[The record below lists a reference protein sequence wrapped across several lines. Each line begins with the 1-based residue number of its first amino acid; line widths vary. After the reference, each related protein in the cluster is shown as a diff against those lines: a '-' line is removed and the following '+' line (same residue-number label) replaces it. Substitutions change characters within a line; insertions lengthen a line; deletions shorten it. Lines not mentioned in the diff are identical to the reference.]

1 MLKIHSNKKTTARKQ
16 AGFVVTVEL
25 LLITTILGLG
35 LITGFVKVRDQVIS
49 ELNDSGAAIGAINQS
64 YQVVGTQWITI
75 WNDTPATV
83 SGFAFADAYDP
94 IQPGDVGGD
103 ATVVTYNPA
112 VVVPATVHQ
121 DAQELGIQ

>member
-1 MLKIHSNKKTTARKQ
+1 MLKIDSSKKAHARKQ

-64 YQVVGTQWITI
+64 YQVVGTQWITAGGD
-75 WNDTPATV
+75 NPATV
-83 SGFAFADAYDP
+83 SGFAFNDSIDP
-94 IQPGDVGGD
+94 NQPGDVGGD
-103 ATVVTYNPA
+103 TTVVTYNPA

-121 DAQELGIQ
+121 DAQEIGIQ